1 MPDETFRHLLLLG
14 GEERAMNTLRFLKAE
29 QTKAKVTNEQL
40 EYIKMMYQNISYNFG
55 KKIKSLEGKT
65 NISSILK
72 TQYLHEYQK
81 ELADEISKI
90 NQKIGNNIKNGIKD
104 VAQAVVDN
112 EVDRAVSYG
121 LLGISGKFSNIPT
134 DVVETIVSGQLYQS
148 DWTLSKAIW
157 GMNEKVHKD
166 CQNIVA
172 MGIAANKSVYDVAKA
187 LERYVDPSAKKDYK
201 WSRDYPGSN
210 KVVDYNASRLART
223 MMSHAYQE
231 SFERATEHDPF
242 IQGYKWNTGHNTRVC
257 PYCMAMSTE
266 DKFGLG
272 PGIYPK
278 DNVPLDHP
286 NGQCFLTIVQNKSSK
301 QVSDDI
307 ANWYNGTGDA
317 EMNAKIDKFAESL
330 GYKPTTNKILNAKSA
345 VSKATKN
352 NIIQDNKVIDGKDI
366 SKSWERR
373 KDEFEFEI
381 EDVIN
386 AQGFDGIP
394 KIVNEE
400 EFDKCVKESNF
411 IAQRTYSGL
420 TQEVLDEYRKELYEG
435 KWYVDCSTGGAQYGQ
450 GMYCAADYNGKLTD
464 GIKSEMEH
472 YIELNKKKSK
482 MLADVGA
489 KMAKM
494 DIDEYMKK
502 YGIGNSYVETLT
514 LDKSAKIIKYNDLI
528 EMKAKDSVVKEVDVS
543 DAKSK
548 IVANA
553 IKESN
558 LSDEEL
564 SFVFYK
570 YQKEMV
576 SSDVF
581 SSEEMNNI
589 LAKKDEMDKLDMDIR
604 MKKYKDALGKL
615 DLSNVDDEVEKMKKQ
630 NEKSKKYS
638 EYVKNMDPGSYAA
651 LKGYDAINAEGH
663 GESGSYTVILN
674 RTKVILRKGQ

>member
-55 KKIKSLEGKT
+55 KKIKSLEGKK

-81 ELADEISKI
+81 ELADEVSKI
-90 NQKIGNNIKNGIKD
+90 NQKIGSNIKNGMEQ

-112 EVDRAVSYG
+112 EVDRAVGYG

-201 WSRDYPGSN
+201 WSKDYPGSN

-242 IQGYKWNTGHNTRVC
+242 IKGYKWNTGHNTRVC
-257 PYCMAMSTE
+257 HYCMAMSTE

-272 PGIYPK
+272 QGIYPK
-278 DNVPLDHP
+278 DKVPLDHP
-286 NGQCFLTIVQNKSSK
+286 NGQCFLTIVQNKSSE
-301 QVSDDI
+301 QVADDI
-307 ANWYNGTGDA
+307 ANWYKGTGDA

-489 KMAKM
+489 KAAKM

-528 EMKAKDSVVKEVDVS
+528 EMKAKDSIVKEVDVS

-548 IVANA
+548 IVANT

-615 DLSNVDDEVEKMKKQ
+615 DLSNVDDEVEKLKKQ

-674 RTKVILRKGQ
+674 RTKVILRKG

>member
-1 MPDETFRHLLLLG
+1 MPDEIFRHLLLLG

-40 EYIKMMYQNISYNFG
+40 EYIKMMYQNISHNFG

-90 NQKIGNNIKNGIKD
+90 NQKIGSNIKNGMEQ

-242 IQGYKWNTGHNTRVC
+242 IKGYKWNTGHNTRVC

-272 PGIYPK
+272 QGIYPK
-278 DNVPLDHP
+278 DKVPLDHP
-286 NGQCFLTIVQNKSSK
+286 NGQCFLTIVQNKSSE
-301 QVSDDI
+301 QVADDI
-307 ANWYNGTGDA
+307 ANWYKGTGDA

-330 GYKPTTNKILNAKSA
+330 GYKPTTNKILNAKST

-489 KMAKM
+489 KAAKM

-514 LDKSAKIIKYNDLI
+514 LDKSAKIIKYDDLI

-548 IVANA
+548 IVANT

-581 SSEEMNNI
+581 SSEEMNSI

-615 DLSNVDDEVEKMKKQ
+615 DLSNVDDEVEKLKKQ

-674 RTKVILRKGQ
+674 RTKVILRKEQ

>member
-1 MPDETFRHLLLLG
+1 
-14 GEERAMNTLRFLKAE
+14 MNTLRFLKAE

-55 KKIKSLEGKT
+55 KKIKSLEGKK

-81 ELADEISKI
+81 ELADEVSKI
-90 NQKIGNNIKNGIKD
+90 NQKIGSNIKNGMEQ

-112 EVDRAVSYG
+112 EVDRAVGYG

-201 WSRDYPGSN
+201 WSKDYPGSN

-242 IQGYKWNTGHNTRVC
+242 IKGYKWNTGHNTRVC
-257 PYCMAMSTE
+257 HYCMAMSTE

-272 PGIYPK
+272 QGIYPK
-278 DNVPLDHP
+278 DKVPLDHP
-286 NGQCFLTIVQNKSSK
+286 NGQCFLTIVQNKSSE
-301 QVSDDI
+301 QVADDI
-307 ANWYNGTGDA
+307 ANWYKGTGDA

-489 KMAKM
+489 KAAKM

-528 EMKAKDSVVKEVDVS
+528 EMKAKDSIVKEVDVS
-543 DAKSK
+543 DAKSN
-548 IVANA
+548 IVANT

-615 DLSNVDDEVEKMKKQ
+615 DLSNVDDEVEKLKKQ

-674 RTKVILRKGQ
+674 RTKVILRKG

>member
-1 MPDETFRHLLLLG
+1 
-14 GEERAMNTLRFLKAE
+14 MNTLRFLKAE

-55 KKIKSLEGKT
+55 KKIKSLEGKK

-81 ELADEISKI
+81 ELADEVSKI
-90 NQKIGNNIKNGIKD
+90 NQKIGSNIKNGMEQ

-242 IQGYKWNTGHNTRVC
+242 IKGYKWNTGHSTRVC

-272 PGIYPK
+272 KGIYPK
-278 DNVPLDHP
+278 DKVPLDHP
-286 NGQCFLTIVQNKSSK
+286 NGQCFLTIVQNKSSE
-301 QVSDDI
+301 QVADDI
-307 ANWYNGTGDA
+307 ANWYKGTGDA
-317 EMNAKIDKFAESL
+317 EMNSKLDKFAESL

-381 EDVIN
+381 EDVMN

-411 IAQRTYSGL
+411 IAQRTYSGF

-472 YIELNKKKSK
+472 YIELNRERAKT
-482 MLADVGA
+482 LADVDA
-489 KMAKM
+489 KTAKM

-514 LDKSAKIIKYNDLI
+514 LDKSAKIIKYDDVI

-615 DLSNVDDEVEKMKKQ
+615 DLLNVDDEVEKLKKQ

-674 RTKVILRKGQ
+674 RTKVILRKEQGLWRLKGIRKQEF

>member
-1 MPDETFRHLLLLG
+1 
-14 GEERAMNTLRFLKAE
+14 MNTLRFLKAE

-40 EYIKMMYQNISYNFG
+40 EYINMMYQNISYNFG
-55 KKIKSLEGKT
+55 KKIKSLEGKK

-81 ELADEISKI
+81 ELADEVSKI
-90 NQKIGNNIKNGIKD
+90 NQKIGSNIKNGMEQ

-112 EVDRAVSYG
+112 EVDRAVGYG

-201 WSRDYPGSN
+201 WSKDYPGSN

-242 IQGYKWNTGHNTRVC
+242 IKGYKWNTGHNTRVC
-257 PYCMAMSTE
+257 HYCMAMSTE

-272 PGIYPK
+272 QGIYPK
-278 DNVPLDHP
+278 DKVPLDHP
-286 NGQCFLTIVQNKSSK
+286 NGQCFLTIVQNKSSE
-301 QVSDDI
+301 QVADDI
-307 ANWYNGTGDA
+307 ANWYKGTGDA

-489 KMAKM
+489 KAAKM

-528 EMKAKDSVVKEVDVS
+528 EMKAKDSIVKEVDVS
-543 DAKSK
+543 DAKSN
-548 IVANA
+548 IVANT

-615 DLSNVDDEVEKMKKQ
+615 DLSNVDDEVEKLKKQ

-674 RTKVILRKGQ
+674 RTKVILRKG

>member
-1 MPDETFRHLLLLG
+1 
-14 GEERAMNTLRFLKAE
+14 MNTLRFLKAE

-55 KKIKSLEGKT
+55 KKIKSLEGKK

-90 NQKIGNNIKNGIKD
+90 NQKIGSNIKNGMEQ

-112 EVDRAVSYG
+112 EVDRAVGYG

-201 WSRDYPGSN
+201 WSKDYPGSN

-242 IQGYKWNTGHNTRVC
+242 IKGYKWNTGHNTRVC
-257 PYCMAMSTE
+257 HYCMAMSTE

-272 PGIYPK
+272 QGIYPK
-278 DNVPLDHP
+278 DKVPLDHP
-286 NGQCFLTIVQNKSSK
+286 NGQCFLTIVQNKSSE
-301 QVSDDI
+301 QVADDI

-489 KMAKM
+489 KAAKM

-528 EMKAKDSVVKEVDVS
+528 EMKAKDSIVKEVDVS

-548 IVANA
+548 IVANT

-615 DLSNVDDEVEKMKKQ
+615 DLSNVDDEVEKLKKQ

-674 RTKVILRKGQ
+674 RTKVILRKG

>member
-55 KKIKSLEGKT
+55 KKIKNLEGKA

-81 ELADEISKI
+81 ELADEVSKI
-90 NQKIGNNIKNGIKD
+90 NQKIGSNIKNGMEQ

-201 WSRDYPGSN
+201 WSKDYPGSN

-242 IQGYKWNTGHNTRVC
+242 IKGYKWNTGHNTRVC

-272 PGIYPK
+272 QGIYPK
-278 DNVPLDHP
+278 DKVPLDHP
-286 NGQCFLTIVQNKSSK
+286 NGQCFLTIVQNKSSE
-301 QVSDDI
+301 QVADDI
-307 ANWYNGTGDA
+307 ANWYKGTGDA

-489 KMAKM
+489 KAAKM

-528 EMKAKDSVVKEVDVS
+528 EMKAKDSVAKEVDVS

-548 IVANA
+548 IVANT

-615 DLSNVDDEVEKMKKQ
+615 DLSNVDDEVEKLKKQ

-638 EYVKNMDPGSYAA
+638 EYIKNMDPGSYAA

>member
-1 MPDETFRHLLLLG
+1 MPDEIFRHLLLLG

-172 MGIAANKSVYDVAKA
+172 MGIASNKSVYDVAKA

-242 IQGYKWNTGHNTRVC
+242 IKGYKWNTGHNTRVC
-257 PYCMAMSTE
+257 TYCMAMSTE

-272 PGIYPK
+272 QGIYPK
-278 DNVPLDHP
+278 DKVPLDHP

-301 QVSDDI
+301 QVADDI
-307 ANWYNGTGDA
+307 ANWYKGTGDA

-472 YIELNKKKSK
+472 YIELNRKRAKT
-482 MLADVGA
+482 LADTVA
-489 KMAKM
+489 KTAKM

-528 EMKAKDSVVKEVDVS
+528 EMKAKDSVIKEVDVS

-638 EYVKNMDPGSYAA
+638 EYIKNMDPGSYAA

-674 RTKVILRKGQ
+674 RTKVILRKEQ

>member
-187 LERYVDPSAKKDYK
+187 LEQYVDPSAKKDYK
-201 WSRDYPGSN
+201 WSKDYPGSN

-278 DNVPLDHP
+278 DKVPLDHP
-286 NGQCFLTIVQNKSSK
+286 NGQCFLTIVQNKSSE
-301 QVSDDI
+301 QVADDI
-307 ANWYNGTGDA
+307 ANWYKGTGDA

-352 NIIQDNKVIDGKDI
+352 NVNAIIQDNKVIDGKDI
-366 SKSWERR
+366 LQTWVRR
-373 KDEFEFEI
+373 PDKFDFAI
-381 EDVIN
+381 EDAIN
-386 AQGFDGIP
+386 AQGFDGLP
-394 KIVNEE
+394 KVVNAE
-400 EFDKCVKESNF
+400 EFNAYVKNSNF
-411 IAQRTYSGL
+411 IAQRTYSAT
-420 TQEVLDEYRKELYEG
+420 TQEILDEYRKQLYEG
-435 KWYVDCSTGGAQYGQ
+435 KWYVDCSKGGTVLGQ
-450 GMYCAADYNGKLTD
+450 GMYTASLNDTAVDKWLKDTMASYGANDKFAYTETMTLAKDAKTIDYIKLR
-464 GIKSEMEH
+464 IEH
-472 YIELNKKKSK
+472 GEYVNNLYMALDEKKNK
-482 MLADVGA
+482 
-489 KMAKM
+489 
-494 DIDEYMKK
+494 DID
-502 YGIGNSYVETLT
+502 YVESKFKNKELT
-514 LDKSAKIIKYNDLI
+514 KEEATSLKNDIESDFNSAI
-528 EMKAKDSVVKEVDVS
+528 
-543 DAKSK
+543 
-548 IVANA
+548 
-553 IKESN
+553 
-558 LSDEEL
+558 
-564 SFVFYK
+564 
-570 YQKEMV
+570 
-576 SSDVF
+576 
-581 SSEEMNNI
+581 
-589 LAKKDEMDKLDMDIR
+589 DKLMNF
-604 MKKYKDALGKL
+604 DA
-615 DLSNVDDEVEKMKKQ
+615 NT
-630 NEKSKKYS
+630 
-638 EYVKNMDPGSYAA
+638 YAV
-651 LKGYDAINAEGH
+651 LKGYDAIYQSKGGKKA
-663 GESGSYTVILN
+663 YTVILN
-674 RTKVILRKGQ
+674 RTKVIIKDGRK